1 MSFLGGVTS
10 DILGLPQGSFE
21 KWLNA
26 GPYLIDVEVPT
37 PKPKAIK
44 NPEIPVLKEIM
55 LKIQLSFMLY
65 TKVLFVYKR
74 QRRHLYNFNNFR
86 HLQFALF

>member
-1 MSFLGGVTS
+1 MPFLGGVTS
-10 DILGLPQGSFE
+10 DFLGLPQGSFE

-44 NPEIPVLKEIM
+44 NPEIPVLKEIT
-55 LKIQLSFMLY
+55 LKKI
-65 TKVLFVYKR
+65 VLIVFIHNFYCLQKIKTTFVY
-74 QRRHLYNFNNFR
+74 F
-86 HLQFALF
+86 